1 MSTSMIV
8 TKDDEMNAAARVPRK
23 SIRQKRENDKSVPYV
38 VNLHEDPMLSGIVY
52 TPLLKGEITIGKKSG
67 DHVPDI
73 IIGAIRIQKN
83 HAKIK
88 LNQKGMF
95 ELHVVA
101 EGAAGT
107 MINGEMMSI
116 KKTKRVLN
124 HNDRISFAGANIYV
138 FRYPK
143 LKRTLKD
150 LIAASAEI
158 QEQSGISKE
167 EQENLAW
174 QMVLENGIEGVKKD
188 DPNSMRVD
196 DYAPDEVADD
206 EHSAS
211 WDQALD
217 EVENGEKIRQ
227 EKIQKERQ

>member
-1 MSTSMIV
+1 MTSMIV
-8 TKDDEMNAAARVPRK
+8 TKDDQFMSAAARVPRK
-23 SIRQKRENDKSVPYV
+23 SMRQKRENDKSVPYI

-88 LNQKGMF
+88 LNQKGLF
-95 ELHVVA
+95 EMHVAA
-101 EGAAGT
+101 EGAANT
-107 MINGEMMSI
+107 MINGETMSI

-143 LKRTLKD
+143 LKRALND

-158 QEQSGISKE
+158 QEKSGISKE

-174 QMVLENGIEGVKKD
+174 QMVLESGLEGVSKD
-188 DPNSMRVD
+188 DASSMRVP
-196 DYAPDEVADD
+196 DYSPDEVADD
-206 EHSAS
+206 EHSAN

-217 EVENGEKIRQ
+217 EVENGDKLR
-227 EKIQKERQ
+227 